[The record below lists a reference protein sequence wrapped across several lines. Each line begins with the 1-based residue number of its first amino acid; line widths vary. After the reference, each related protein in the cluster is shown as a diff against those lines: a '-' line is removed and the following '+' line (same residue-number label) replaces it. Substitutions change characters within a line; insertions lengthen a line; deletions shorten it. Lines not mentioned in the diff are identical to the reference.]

1 RIPGR
6 DGLVKGITLTAV
18 TLAGLWIWSFGW
30 GHLASQALLHWS
42 LGLGYLA
49 FFIGGEF
56 QGMSPLMRGEQENWT
71 IEGLV
76 GLGTLAVYGASRLF
90 LGA

>member
-1 RIPGR
+1 MYTSR
-6 DGLVKGITLTAV
+6 LGIACALSILTLI
-18 TLAGLWIWSFGW
+18 GLWAWSFGS
-30 GHLASQALLHWS
+30 GHFAAQSLLHWS

-49 FFIGGEF
+49 FFIGAEF
-56 QGMSPLMRGEQENWT
+56 QGMSPLMRGEQANWN

-76 GLGTLAVYGASRLF
+76 GVSALIIYGVSRLF